1 MNNVEFLRYV
11 KEQRVTGASES
22 EIARGLGL
30 SIIDYRERLVEAKT
44 QESNALK
51 DAIKEMKRKTAYSN
65 KEIAEMFDIKES
77 YIRNIVKE

>member
-1 MNNVEFLRYV
+1 MNNAEFLRYV

-30 SIIDYRERLVEAKT
+30 STIDYRKRLVEAKT
-44 QESNALK
+44 QESNAFK
-51 DAIKEMKRKTAYSN
+51 DAILEAKRTGLSN
-65 KEIAEMFDIKES
+65 KELAEKFNIKES

>member
-30 SIIDYRERLVEAKT
+30 STIDYRKRLVEAKT
-44 QESNALK
+44 QERNAFK
-51 DAIKEMKRKTAYSN
+51 DAILEAKRTGLSN
-65 KEIAEMFDIKES
+65 KELAEKFNVKES